1 MDQSHISDRLYR
13 YLCRMISDTN
23 GVSLNDTLKLLL
35 NAPEVCSDSEVLSQF
50 TDFQGL
56 LLKFQRSETD
66 LTHLLAHPVTFVIRR
81 YFKEFPLA
89 FRDDHI
95 HLTGSL
101 SADFIWRKLEALLQ
115 GPERTLYEQKIL
127 NIYGSDGLSIATVAD
142 VERLIRLKSG
152 DRFDRYLKILMLAKL
167 ILTDQEAY
175 HQAAWHMAESLHS
188 QYNVGTF
195 RLKFSYS
202 RASTQESENS
212 PHSVGSEEM
221 ILGLYQGLMS
231 YRSANPGFNF
241 TLSPCFRKETSFFD
255 QNQYPSK
262 KDEFNDQV
270 ASLLSLLDRH
280 PELEPWLTDVDT
292 VGDERDLFSK
302 SGFGTMRTGMRKLS
316 YRGFRIRSHHGE
328 VWHTLNK
335 GVQAVDNA
343 MNIWHIDTLEHGLS
357 LGINPNI
364 YYQNLYHRV
373 LEENQNGIPLKAES
387 TEEKEL
393 KDFHWGD
400 HSGIL
405 SSLVSGKKLSSGEV
419 RTFEKIKF
427 HHARGVEH
435 YQHDTL
441 NRMIDKNV
449 SLTTLPSSNRRL
461 TDFIPGFQDHP
472 FSWWERKGVDL
483 SVGTDNYITLNT
495 DYIQELLSLLFS
507 NPELK
512 MTKLLMVAT
521 GEHRRPWIS
530 NQLWKM
536 REKTDSFV

>member
-1 MDQSHISDRLYR
+1 M
-13 YLCRMISDTN
+13 
-23 GVSLNDTLKLLL
+23 
-35 NAPEVCSDSEVLSQF
+35 
-50 TDFQGL
+50 

-66 LTHLLAHPVTFVIRR
+66 LSQLLAHPAAAVIRR
-81 YFKEFPLA
+81 YFREFPLS

-101 SADFIWRKLEALLQ
+101 SAEFIWGKLQLLLQ
-115 GPERTLYEQKIL
+115 GPDRSLYERKITE
-127 NIYGSDGLSIATVAD
+127 IYGQEALPLRSAAD
-142 VERLIRLKSG
+142 VESLIRLKPG

-167 ILTDQEAY
+167 ILTDQDAY
-175 HQAAWHMAESLHS
+175 SQAAWHMAESLHS
-188 QYNVGTF
+188 GFNVGSL

-202 RASTQESENS
+202 RTSSQESENS
-212 PHSVGSEEM
+212 PHEVGSDQM
-221 ILGLYQGLMS
+221 ILGLYQGLMA
-231 YRSANPGFNF
+231 YRKENPGFSF
-241 TLSPCFRKETSFFD
+241 ALSPCFRKETFFFD
-255 QNQYPSK
+255 QNRFASK
-262 KDEFNDQV
+262 KDEFNEQV
-270 ASLLSLLDRH
+270 ASLLGLLDKY

-292 VGDERDLFSK
+292 VGDERNLYSK
-302 SGFGTMRTGMRKLS
+302 SDFGDMRTGMRKLS

-373 LEENQNGIPLKAES
+373 LEENQQGRPVSPDS

-393 KDFHWGD
+393 KEFQWGD
-400 HSGIL
+400 HGGIFQAL
-405 SSLVSGKKLSSGEV
+405 ISGKKLSAQET

-461 TDFIPGFQDHP
+461 TDYIPGFADHP
-472 FSWWERKGVDL
+472 FSWWERKGVSL

-495 DYIQELLSLLFS
+495 DYIQELLSLLCS

-521 GEHRRPWIS
+521 GEQRRPWIS

-536 REKTDSFV
+536 REKADSSIQIFHS